1 MNGFNNLLY
10 ISKERT
16 GGLKQVRLRKKK
28 ITENIEHWMTDKIW
42 DTVKNSIKMCNW
54 CPIGEERG
62 NGAEE
67 IFKKHSKQDKYKENN
82 I

>member
-28 ITENIEHWMTDKIW
+28 N
-42 DTVKNSIKMCNW
+42 N
-54 CPIGEERG
+54 R
-62 NGAEE
+62 
-67 IFKKHSKQDKYKENN
+67 KHRTLNDRQNMGYSEKF
-82 I
+82 

>member
-28 ITENIEHWMTDKIW
+28 ITENIEH
-42 DTVKNSIKMCNW
+42 
-54 CPIGEERG
+54 
-62 NGAEE
+62 
-67 IFKKHSKQDKYKENN
+67 
-82 I
+82 